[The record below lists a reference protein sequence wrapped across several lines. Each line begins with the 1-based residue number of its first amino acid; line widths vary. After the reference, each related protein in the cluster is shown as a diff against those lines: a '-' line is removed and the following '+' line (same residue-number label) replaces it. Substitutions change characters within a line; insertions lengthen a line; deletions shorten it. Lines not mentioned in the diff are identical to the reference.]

1 MAVARPGYV
10 VAKYVLEDQAAQL
23 SKRAEGIAVG
33 LTVGSWTDLP
43 AAKQE
48 SMKPYRGVVEGIEVI
63 DKLPEGRV
71 RAEITIGY
79 PTVNLTPSIPAV
91 LTTVF
96 GKLSMDGVIRLV
108 DLRLPAEFIAA
119 FPGPKFGVAGV
130 RERVRVQG
138 RPLVMS
144 IFKSCI
150 GQSLDEL
157 AAHFAEQAE
166 GGVDLIKDDEIFF
179 SEQHATPEQRV
190 ARFRDIASRVEQQ
203 TGKPVLYAVNLTG
216 RTFELRDRAKR
227 LADLG
232 AGALLLNVVAYGY
245 DVLQEL
251 ASDPDIHIPIIA
263 HPAVAGALYGSA
275 THGISSHIL
284 LGQFLRLAGAD
295 IAIYPSP
302 YGSVTLAAKEGAA
315 LVESLRQP
323 NGLKPVL
330 PAPSAGIHP
339 GLVPRLVR
347 DFGLDI
353 IVNAGGAIHGH
364 PQGATAG
371 GKAFVDAVHAVATGH
386 SLKVAAEGSEALR
399 LALDKW
405 GYSAS

>member
-1 MAVARPGYV
+1 MNEKPGYALARYLLV
-10 VAKYVLEDQAAQL
+10 DKPDQLER
-23 SKRAEGIAVG
+23 RAEGMAVG

-43 AAKQE
+43 ATRQA
-48 SMKPYRGVVEGIEVI
+48 SMQPYCGTVEGVEIQEE
-63 DKLPEGRV
+63 LENGRV
-71 RAEITIGY
+71 RAEVTIGY
-79 PTVNLTPSIPAV
+79 PTRNFGPSIPAL

-96 GKLSMDGVIRLV
+96 GKLSMDGQIRLV
-108 DLRLPAEFIAA
+108 DLRLPKSFIAE
-119 FPGPKFGVAGV
+119 FPGPKFGVDGV
-130 RERVRVQG
+130 RERARVHG

-150 GQSLDEL
+150 GQDLDEL
-157 AAHFAEQAE
+157 AVHFREQAA

-179 SEQHATPEQRV
+179 SEQLAAPETRV
-190 ARFRDIASRVEQQ
+190 QRFRQLADDIAST

-216 RTFELRDRAKR
+216 PTFGLLERAKR
-227 LADLG
+227 LSDLG

-245 DVLQEL
+245 DVLQAL
-251 ASDPDIHIPIIA
+251 ASNPDVHVPILA
-263 HPAVAGALYGSA
+263 HPAVAGAMYGSA

-284 LGQFLRLAGAD
+284 LGQLLRLAGAD

-315 LVESLRQP
+315 LVESLREP

-339 GLVPRLVR
+339 GLVPTLVR
-347 DFGLDI
+347 DFGMDI

-364 PQGATAG
+364 PLGATG
-371 GKAFVDAVHAVATGH
+371 GGQAFMAAVAAVGAGQ
-386 SLKVAAEGSEALR
+386 SLKQAAEHSEPLR

-405 GYSAS
+405 GYPSA